1 MDKETIE
8 RLVAHA
14 LEMVPRAYAP
24 YSRFQVGAAVLAA
37 SGKIYGGANVE
48 NASYPAGICA
58 ERSAIAQAISAG
70 ERKLA
75 AIAICGGKDGAI
87 ADYCPPCGICRQVMA
102 EFCAPDFKIIL
113 RDGENVQTFTL
124 SDLLPLWLSTVPA
137 SCSSVSFSHF
147 MQTMSASCGFPRT
160 EDAPPET
167 HSDDASF
174 VSCGRV
180 ISGNHSLFLLE

>member
-37 SGKIYGGANVE
+37 SGKIYGGANME

-58 ERSAIAQAISAG
+58 ERSAIAHAVASG

-87 ADYCPPCGICRQVMA
+87 ADYCPPCGICRQTMR
-102 EFCAPDFKIIL
+102 EFCDPEEFRVIVARSATDFKVYAL
-113 RDGENVQTFTL
+113 AE
-124 SDLLPLWLSTVPA
+124 LLPE
-137 SCSSVSFSHF
+137 SF
-147 MQTMSASCGFPRT
+147 G
-160 EDAPPET
+160 PE
-167 HSDDASF
+167 ALCC
-174 VSCGRV
+174 V
-180 ISGNHSLFLLE
+180 

>member
-87 ADYCPPCGICRQVMA
+87 ADFCAPCGICRQTMR
-102 EFCAPDFKIIL
+102 EFCDPEEFRVVVARSTSDYKIYSL
-113 RDGENVQTFTL
+113 DQ
-124 SDLLPLWLSTVPA
+124 LLPE
-137 SCSSVSFSHF
+137 SF
-147 MQTMSASCGFPRT
+147 G
-160 EDAPPET
+160 PE
-167 HSDDASF
+167 AL
-174 VSCGRV
+174 CC
-180 ISGNHSLFLLE
+180 I

>member
-58 ERSAIAQAISAG
+58 ERSAIAQAVSSG

-87 ADYCPPCGICRQVMA
+87 ADYCPPCGICRQTMR
-102 EFCAPDFKIIL
+102 EFCDPEEFRVIVARATTDFKVYAL
-113 RDGENVQTFTL
+113 AE
-124 SDLLPLWLSTVPA
+124 LLPE
-137 SCSSVSFSHF
+137 SF
-147 MQTMSASCGFPRT
+147 G
-160 EDAPPET
+160 PE
-167 HSDDASF
+167 ALCC
-174 VSCGRV
+174 V
-180 ISGNHSLFLLE
+180 

>member
-87 ADYCPPCGICRQVMA
+87 ADCCPRCCICRQTIR
-102 EFCAPDFKIIL
+102 EFCAPEDCRVVVARAATDFKVYAL
-113 RDGENVQTFTL
+113 AE
-124 SDLLPLWLSTVPA
+124 LLPE
-137 SCSSVSFSHF
+137 SF
-147 MQTMSASCGFPRT
+147 G
-160 EDAPPET
+160 PE
-167 HSDDASF
+167 ALCC
-174 VSCGRV
+174 V
-180 ISGNHSLFLLE
+180 

>member
-58 ERSAIAQAISAG
+58 ERSAIAQAVSSG

-87 ADYCPPCGICRQVMA
+87 ADYCPPCGICRQTMR
-102 EFCAPDFKIIL
+102 EFCDSEEFRVIVARATTDFKVYAL
-113 RDGENVQTFTL
+113 AE
-124 SDLLPLWLSTVPA
+124 LLPE
-137 SCSSVSFSHF
+137 SF
-147 MQTMSASCGFPRT
+147 G
-160 EDAPPET
+160 PE
-167 HSDDASF
+167 ALCC
-174 VSCGRV
+174 V
-180 ISGNHSLFLLE
+180 

>member
-58 ERSAIAQAISAG
+58 ERNAIAHAVASG
-70 ERKLA
+70 ERRLA
-75 AIAICGGKDGAI
+75 AIAICGGRDGAV
-87 ADYCPPCGICRQVMA
+87 DGYCAPCGICRQTMR
-102 EFCAPDFKIIL
+102 EFCDPEEFRVVVARSTSDYKIYSL
-113 RDGENVQTFTL
+113 DQ
-124 SDLLPLWLSTVPA
+124 LLPESFGPEALCRGPA
-137 SCSSVSFSHF
+137 GS
-147 MQTMSASCGFPRT
+147 
-160 EDAPPET
+160 
-167 HSDDASF
+167 
-174 VSCGRV
+174 
-180 ISGNHSLFLLE
+180 